1 MQNSSSKIK
10 QILFVLLLTV
20 LAFNSL
26 AQNTVHPVT
35 TPIKADNKE
44 AITNL
49 QSALVFLLGK
59 QIIKVT
65 ADELSALQKL
75 LSKEQMDARYGE
87 ATTRLVADFQKQYGV
102 NDVLGTV
109 GTATAAKLNEV
120 LKGLGA
126 ITFNTSAQN
135 TVHSVTTPIKA
146 DNKEAI
152 TNLQSALIFLLGKQI
167 IKVTAD
173 ELSALQKLL
182 SQEQMDARYGEATTR
197 LVTDFQKQYGVD
209 DLLGTVGTPTASK
222 LNEVLKGLGFFDQQS
237 EIRKRKKY

>member
-10 QILFVLLLTV
+10 QIFFVLLLTV
-20 LAFNSL
+20 LAFNSF

-87 ATTRLVADFQKQYGV
+87 ATTRLV
-102 NDVLGTV
+102 
-109 GTATAAKLNEV
+109 
-120 LKGLGA
+120 
-126 ITFNTSAQN
+126 
-135 TVHSVTTPIKA
+135 
-146 DNKEAI
+146 
-152 TNLQSALIFLLGKQI
+152 
-167 IKVTAD
+167 
-173 ELSALQKLL
+173 
-182 SQEQMDARYGEATTR
+182 
-197 LVTDFQKQYGVD
+197 TDFQKQYGVD